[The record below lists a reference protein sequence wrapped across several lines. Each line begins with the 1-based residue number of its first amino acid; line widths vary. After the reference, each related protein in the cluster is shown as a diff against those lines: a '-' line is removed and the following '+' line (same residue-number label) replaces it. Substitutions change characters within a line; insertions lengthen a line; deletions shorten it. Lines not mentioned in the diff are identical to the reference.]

1 MDKSIRILTTA
12 LLVLLMTGSAMGAVD
27 VTLERY
33 DKNGDG
39 VIDADERIMLDIDI
53 QNARIRVSESM
64 FVGGYTTTGSLLLND
79 EFQDFA
85 FAGRQIDRHTA
96 VADPEP
102 IVEPKVI
109 VTQPPPPT
117 QTPVPPPTS
126 EDCHGC
132 VSRRVPVLPAETR
145 PRSFDRR
152 EISAEALPPAF
163 LFSRNVYNVTAKKH
177 RICETPILKS
187 LL

>member
-85 FAGRQIDRHTA
+85 FADRQIDRHTA

-126 EDCHGC
+126 EDDEPVAISTPAPNNTLPIVVGMC
-132 VSRRVPVLPAETR
+132 VVMVALVGVYLYYRQKRDL
-145 PRSFDRR
+145 
-152 EISAEALPPAF
+152 EA
-163 LFSRNVYNVTAKKH
+163 STDEK
-177 RICETPILKS
+177 
-187 LL
+187 